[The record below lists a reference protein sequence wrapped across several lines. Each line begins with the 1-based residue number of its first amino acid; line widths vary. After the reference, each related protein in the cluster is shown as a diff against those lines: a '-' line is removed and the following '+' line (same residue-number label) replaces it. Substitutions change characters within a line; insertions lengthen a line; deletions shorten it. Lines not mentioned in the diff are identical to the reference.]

1 MMPPGPNS
9 QAPLFAGG
17 RPGTLKLVV
26 LLALAIMLMLADRQR
41 GFLIAVRER
50 ALTLTT
56 PIYWLASLPSSGVE
70 LVRVALQDRDALAAE
85 NRALREALLAAQT
98 ELHQRRSE
106 GEAHARVLALVE
118 ATRRQAV
125 AGTLVRVVDL
135 DLDPFRQRLLLDR
148 GSDAGLARGDGLI
161 DAFGVVGQVSAA
173 GRSTAFAIL
182 ITDPSHALPVEVSRN
197 GVKSIAYGTGD
208 AGRLELPNLPLSVD
222 LSVGDRLLTTA
233 VGGRFPAGIPV
244 AEITAVERPTD
255 AAFAVAYA
263 RPLAALGRNRELLAV
278 KPIEWMGPPDPDAR
292 PPAADATPPAAGDGD
307 GDGDEVP

>member
-1 MMPPGPNS
+1 MIGPGSNT

-50 ALTLTT
+50 ALALTA
-56 PIYWLASLPSSGVE
+56 PVYRLASLPASGIE
-70 LVRVALQDRDALAAE
+70 LMRLAVRDRDALANE
-85 NRALREALLAAQT
+85 NRALREALLITQT

-135 DLDPFRQRLLLDR
+135 DLDPFRHRLLLDR

-161 DAFGVVGQVSAA
+161 DALGVVGQVSAA
-173 GRSTAFAIL
+173 GASTAFAIL

-208 AGRLELPNLPLSVD
+208 AGRLALRNLPLSVD

-233 VGGRFPAGIPV
+233 VGGRFAAGIPV
-244 AEITAVERPTD
+244 AEIIAVERPTD
-255 AAFAVAYA
+255 AAFAIAYA
-263 RPLAALGRNRELLAV
+263 RPLSALGRNRELLAV
-278 KPIEWMGPPDPDAR
+278 KPIDWVGPPDPDV
-292 PPAADATPPAAGDGD
+292 PPAANSATPAAAD
-307 GDGDEVP
+307 DEVP

>member
-1 MMPPGPNS
+1 MIGAGSNT

-50 ALTLTT
+50 ASALTA
-56 PIYWLASLPSSGVE
+56 PVYRLASLPASGLE
-70 LVRVALQDRDALAAE
+70 LMRLALRDRDALATE
-85 NRALREALLAAQT
+85 NRALREALLITQT
-98 ELHQRRSE
+98 ELYQRRSE
-106 GEAHARVLALVE
+106 GESHARVLALVE

-135 DLDPFRQRLLLDR
+135 DLDPFRHRLLLDR
-148 GSDAGLARGDGLI
+148 GSDAGLVRGDGLL

-173 GRSTAFAIL
+173 GASTAFAIL

-197 GVKSIAYGTGD
+197 GVKSIAQGTGD
-208 AGRLELPNLPLSVD
+208 AGRLVLRNLPLSVD

-233 VGGRFPAGIPV
+233 VGGRFPAGVPV

-255 AAFAVAYA
+255 AAFAIAYA
-263 RPLAALGRNRELLAV
+263 RPLSALGRNRELLAV
-278 KPIEWMGPPDPDAR
+278 KPIDWVGPPDPGRR
-292 PPAADATPPAAGDGD
+292 PTATGATQATAD
-307 GDGDEVP
+307 DEVP

>member
-1 MMPPGPNS
+1 MIGPGTNT

-50 ALTLTT
+50 ASALTA
-56 PIYWLASLPSSGVE
+56 PVYRLASLPASG
-70 LVRVALQDRDALAAE
+70 LDAMRLAVRDREALAME
-85 NRALREALLAAQT
+85 NRALREALLVTQT
-98 ELHQRRSE
+98 ELYQRRSE

-125 AGTLVRVVDL
+125 AGTLARVVDL
-135 DLDPFRQRLLLDR
+135 DLDPFRHRLLLDR

-173 GRSTAFAIL
+173 GASTAFAIL

-197 GVKSIAYGTGD
+197 GVKSIAQGTGD
-208 AGRLELPNLPLSVD
+208 AGRLALRNLPLSVD

-255 AAFAVAYA
+255 AAFAIAYA
-263 RPLAALGRNRELLAV
+263 RPLSALGRNRELLAV
-278 KPIEWMGPPDPDAR
+278 KPVDWVGPPDPGVRA
-292 PPAADATPPAAGDGD
+292 PATDATPVAAD
-307 GDGDEVP
+307 DEVP

>member
-1 MMPPGPNS
+1 MMGPGSNT

-41 GFLIAVRER
+41 GFLIVVRER
-50 ALTLTT
+50 AWVLTA
-56 PIYWLASLPSSGVE
+56 PVYWLASLPASG
-70 LVRVALQDRDALAAE
+70 LDLMRLAVRDRDALATE
-85 NRALREALLAAQT
+85 NRALREALLITQT
-98 ELHQRRSE
+98 ELYQRRSE
-106 GEAHARVLALVE
+106 GESHARVLALVE

-148 GSDAGLARGDGLI
+148 GSDAGLARGDGLL
-161 DAFGVVGQVSAA
+161 DALGVVGQISAA
-173 GRSTAFAIL
+173 GAGTAFAIL

-208 AGRLELPNLPLSVD
+208 ASRLALPNLPLSVD

-255 AAFAVAYA
+255 AAFAIAYA
-263 RPLAALGRNRELLAV
+263 RPLSALGRNRELLAV
-278 KPIEWMGPPDPDAR
+278 KPIDWIGPPDPGAR
-292 PPAADATPPAAGDGD
+292 PPASSTPLPAPPI
-307 GDGDEVP
+307 DEEP

>member
-1 MMPPGPNS
+1 VIGPGSNT

-50 ALTLTT
+50 ALVLTA
-56 PIYWLASLPSSGVE
+56 PVYMLASLPASGIE
-70 LVRVALQDRDALAAE
+70 LMRLAVRDRDALARE
-85 NRALREALLAAQT
+85 NRALREALLITQT

-135 DLDPFRQRLLLDR
+135 DLDPFRHRLLLDR

-161 DAFGVVGQVSAA
+161 DALGVVGQVSAA
-173 GRSTAFAIL
+173 GASTAFAIL

-208 AGRLELPNLPLSVD
+208 AGRLALRNLPLSVD

-233 VGGRFPAGIPV
+233 VGGRFAAGIPV
-244 AEITAVERPTD
+244 AEIIAVERPTD
-255 AAFAVAYA
+255 AAFAIAYA
-263 RPLAALGRNRELLAV
+263 RPLSALGRNRELLAV
-278 KPIEWMGPPDPDAR
+278 KPIDWVGPPDPGVL
-292 PPAADATPPAAGDGD
+292 PAANRATPTAADG
-307 GDGDEVP
+307 EVP